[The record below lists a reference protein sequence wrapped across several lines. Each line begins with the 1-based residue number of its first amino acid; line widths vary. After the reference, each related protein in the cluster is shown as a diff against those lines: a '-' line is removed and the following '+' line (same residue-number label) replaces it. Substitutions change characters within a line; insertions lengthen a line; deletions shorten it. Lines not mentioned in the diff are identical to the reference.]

1 VAQKSDAKITAMG
14 EYTYAIATTGAD
26 TGKGFSV
33 GKVTKVEKKGT
44 ITITNY
50 WDNTRGMN
58 NAASGLSNYNKAITV
73 LAVRIP
79 AGATV
84 AVSAP
89 AAGVEANVVG
99 LEYGTLGLNTVDGL
113 VDAYV
118 TIEYS
123 TIGDTTFTLT
133 VNYDDGPNDG
143 VKGYTGFSRSWD
155 VKTTWV
161 VRTSADPDTTNAA
174 SVAYNKF
181 TSTLGK
187 TLTPAAA
194 VMPSNPNEAQVKSS
208 SPSVAPTSTP
218 SATSTPAMG
227 NPFNAIAYIITIGAS
242 AIGGISTLVIRKRK

>member
-1 VAQKSDAKITAMG
+1 
-14 EYTYAIATTGAD
+14 
-26 TGKGFSV
+26 
-33 GKVTKVEKKGT
+33 
-44 ITITNY
+44 
-50 WDNTRGMN
+50 
-58 NAASGLSNYNKAITV
+58 L
-73 LAVRIP
+73 
-79 AGATV
+79 
-84 AVSAP
+84 
-89 AAGVEANVVG
+89 GV
-99 LEYGTLGLNTVDGL
+99 NTVDGL

-118 TIEYS
+118 AIEYFKINETDS
-123 TIGDTTFTLT
+123 TTFTLT

-208 SPSVAPTSTP
+208 EPSVAPTSTP